1 MPDTVMRII
10 NPKMDHAQILHGD
23 HAQIL
28 HGAHALIRKKRHEHK
43 HWSCKAE

>member
-10 NPKMDHAQILHGD
+10 NPKMDHAQILHG
-23 HAQIL
+23 
-28 HGAHALIRKKRHEHK
+28 AHALIRKKRREHK